1 MRCVSAKR
9 LIMDWRLD
17 LITTRTRALVDREKK
32 RSRSRFQSF
41 FRLFDGGIYLR
52 Y

>member
-32 RSRSRFQSF
+32 IAIPISIIFP
-41 FRLFDGGIYLR
+41 IV
-52 Y
+52 